1 MEDDGGQTVIGNW
14 TDQTE
19 FVTWELVLAESGTD
33 SVEIRYAC
41 PEESAG
47 SHYRVGMQGAIEL
60 RAAVWNTGAWAS
72 QSPWLALGRLHLRA
86 GRSSLM
92 VRAIDKAGHA
102 VMNLSGVR
110 LVPQES
116 AA

>member
-1 MEDDGGQTVIGNW
+1 MEEDGGQMVIGNW
-14 TDQTE
+14 TDQTD
-19 FVTWELVLAESGTD
+19 FVTWELVLADSGSY

-47 SHYRVGMQGAIEL
+47 SSYRVGIQGADEL
-60 RAAVWNTGAWAS
+60 RAAVWNTGAWGS
-72 QSPWLALGRLHLRA
+72 PSPWLALGRLYLPA

-102 VMNLSGVR
+102 VMNLTGVR
-110 LVPQES
+110 LVPEEL